1 MTQPKVLS
9 MKAFDKG
16 EIITTVAA
24 TECITMDL
32 PDGAKIYAVPMEAL
46 MPPFVMEKHPELKSQ
61 YSPVLHLREQKP
73 LWIMMKAGTPDA
85 AIDRGVAFL
94 AQAALL
100 PDPLRAAMLMARSK
114 ELESLESLES
124 APVERVQ

>member
-1 MTQPKVLS
+1 MTKPNILS
-9 MKAFDKG
+9 MKAFEKG
-16 EIITTVAA
+16 DTITTVAV

-46 MPPFVMEKHPELKSQ
+46 MPPFMMEKHPEIKSQ

-73 LWIMMKAGTPDA
+73 LWILMKAGTPDA
-85 AIDRGVAFL
+85 AIERGVAFL

-100 PDPLRAAMLMARSK
+100 PDPLGAAMLMARCK
-114 ELESLESLES
+114 EMESLESLET
-124 APVERVQ
+124 APVE